1 MDDIFA
7 RASSATEAEIKLD
20 DQENN
25 ENKDIQQAMMS
36 KLLIYYTHPDIE
48 EIVINQPG
56 EVWLRRR
63 RPKPGEDI
71 WMVTNDETLTMAY
84 LERVCRIIAN
94 SNDQNFGSGP
104 GQTPVIYATLPG
116 RHRFTAAMYKNVV
129 YDEATP
135 KGGVAMAIR
144 QATQEDQ
151 VIEYSAFGLTA
162 GTRVE
167 APSKFKQQAD
177 RSRDD
182 LQKLRNAIDKNSH
195 FIVSG
200 ATSTGKTTLLNKIIA
215 DLDPKLRVITIEDT
229 RELHVPHRN
238 RVHIV
243 LSRTEQINNFNDARA
258 IDLVVRMTPDIIICG
273 EVSKSN
279 AATIWELTGSGHGS
293 MMTTI
298 HAEDPEEALRT
309 FIKRMQ
315 ETRPNLREES
325 LFEEMKQKFT
335 VVQIERD
342 HTGARRITA
351 IEDFKK

>member
-7 RASSATEAEIKLD
+7 RAFSATETEIKID
-20 DQENN
+20 DTENS
-25 ENKDIQQAMMS
+25 ENRDIQEAMLS
-36 KLLIYYTHPDIE
+36 KLLLYYTHPDIE
-48 EIVINQPG
+48 EIVINRPE

-71 WMVTNDETLTMAY
+71 WMVTNDGSLTMSY

-94 SNDQNFGSGP
+94 SNDQNFGAGA
-104 GQTPVIYATLPG
+104 GQTPVIYAALPG
-116 RHRFTAAMYKNVV
+116 GHRFTAAMYKNIV
-129 YDEATP
+129 YDEITP

-144 QATQEDQ
+144 QAARDDQ
-151 VIEYSAFGLTA
+151 VIEYSAYGLTS
-162 GTRVE
+162 GTRVT
-167 APSKFKQQAD
+167 APPKFKQQAD

-182 LQKLRNAIDKNSH
+182 LEKLREAINQGSH
-195 FIVSG
+195 LIVSG
-200 ATSTGKTTLLNKIIA
+200 ATSTGKTTLLNKIITE
-215 DLDPKLRVITIEDT
+215 LDPKLRVITIEDT
-229 RELHVPHRN
+229 RELRVPHRN

-243 LSRTEQINNFNDARA
+243 LSRTEQVNNFNDARA
-258 IDLVVRMTPDIIICG
+258 IDLVVRMTPDIVICG

-315 ETRPNLREES
+315 ETRPNLKEDI
-325 LFEEMKQKFT
+325 LLEEMKKRFT
-335 VVQIERD
+335 VVQIVRD

-351 IEDFKK
+351 IEDFKN